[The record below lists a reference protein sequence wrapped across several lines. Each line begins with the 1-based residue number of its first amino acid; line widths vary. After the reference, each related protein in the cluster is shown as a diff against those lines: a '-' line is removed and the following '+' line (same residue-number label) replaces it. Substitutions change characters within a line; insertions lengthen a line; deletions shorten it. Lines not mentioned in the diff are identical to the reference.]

1 MFIVIEHTHF
11 HHHFNQSSPPL
22 PVDVI
27 DSPPF
32 RLISP
37 MRAVLQR
44 VSQASVLVEGSAI
57 AVIGPGLLL
66 LLGVEEGD
74 TSAEALW
81 LAGKVSSMR
90 IFDDG
95 EGRMNLSLRDTKG
108 EALVVSQFTLHAS
121 TKKGN
126 RPSFLRAAKPEVSQP
141 LYLEFCQHLEAALEK
156 PVSRGQFGAMMEVS
170 LINNGPV
177 TIVID
182 SRLRE

>member
-22 PVDVI
+22 PVDAI
-27 DSPPF
+27 DGPPF

-44 VSQASVLVEGSAI
+44 VSQASVLVEGSAF
-57 AVIGPGLLL
+57 AAIGPGLLL

-90 IFDDG
+90 IFDDR
-95 EGRMNLSLRDTKG
+95 EGRMNLSLRDNKG

-126 RPSFLRAAKPEVSQP
+126 RPSFVDAAPPEKAEDLDG
-141 LYLEFCQHLEAALEK
+141 LYLEEVGKSGLEFASGK
-156 PVSRGQFGAMMEVS
+156 FQAMMDVS
-170 LINNGPV
+170 LVNQGPV
-177 TIVID
+177 TVLLD
-182 SRLRE
+182 SKKAF